1 MRCYIC
7 DYSDTGDSEFHDS
20 IAPETQH
27 SNNFFLIDHKN
38 REICAAC
45 YSHSKEAV
53 DYTQLE
59 FNEYKWFDAMTEP
72 VKPMSAAN
80 DTNIIDV
87 EFEEVA

>member
-7 DYSDTGDSEFHDS
+7 DYSDTGDSEFHDT
-20 IAPETQH
+20 IPPDGKYLG
-27 SNNFFLIDHKN
+27 NFFMIDHNN

-53 DYTQLE
+53 NYDKPE
-59 FNEYKWFDAMTEP
+59 FNEYKWFDDQTVP
-72 VKPMSAAN
+72 IAAN
-80 DTNIIDV
+80 DNNIIDV